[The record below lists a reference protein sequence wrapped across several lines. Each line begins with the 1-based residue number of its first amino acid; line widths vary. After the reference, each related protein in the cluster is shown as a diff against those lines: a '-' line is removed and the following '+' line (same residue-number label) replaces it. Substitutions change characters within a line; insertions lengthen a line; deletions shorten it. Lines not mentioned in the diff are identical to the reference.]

1 MVRPATP
8 LGPVGL
14 ILPTFPQTIQ
24 PSWSAISPSSRTTG
38 STNGTGAPGPE
49 TACDPLAEL
58 AETCRAAEALG
69 VDALWA
75 TDHLFWHGPALE
87 CMTAL
92 TVAATATRRAM
103 LGTCVVQL
111 PLRQAPAIAKQA
123 ASLQSL
129 TQGRMVLGVGVGSH
143 AGEYEV
149 SGIDYATR
157 GRQLDEGI
165 AQVRRAWESGS
176 GSAGGDIGV
185 GDAAGGVAAVGNA
198 VGGDTAGGHIAVG
211 DIAGGSSDRYRQL
224 PAPPAIPLWVGGSSE
239 VALRR
244 AASSAD
250 GWIPML
256 LAPAEYSAALA
267 RLAKEIDRANR
278 PDDAVTRSVVLFA
291 SIDDDT
297 DEGLRR
303 GTEWMSSL
311 YGIPAKAFRR
321 HLVAGSAE
329 SVART
334 VTDYRAAGAEH
345 VVLYIT
351 DDQPL
356 PQVDRLMAA
365 LSLSAA

>member
-24 PSWSAISPSSRTTG
+24 PSWSGISPPSRTTG
-38 STNGTGAPGPE
+38 STTATGTSGPVQDS
-49 TACDPLAEL
+49 DPLLEL
-58 AETCRAAEALG
+58 AETCRSAEALG
-69 VDALWA
+69 VGALWA

-92 TVAATATRRAM
+92 TVAATATRRVV

-111 PLRQAPAIAKQA
+111 PLRQPPAVAKQA

-129 TQGRMVLGVGVGSH
+129 TQGRLVLGVGVGSH

-165 AQVRRAWESGS
+165 IQVRRAWESGA
-176 GSAGGDIGV
+176 GETGGDVAGGNG
-185 GDAAGGVAAVGNA
+185 
-198 VGGDTAGGHIAVG
+198 
-211 DIAGGSSDRYRQL
+211 DRYRQL
-224 PAPPAIPLWVGGSSE
+224 PAPPAIPIWVGGSSE

-256 LAPAEYSAALA
+256 LAPEEYRAALD
-267 RLAKEIDRANR
+267 RLAKELERAGR

-291 SIDDDT
+291 SIDDDSA
-297 DEGLRR
+297 EGLRR
-303 GTEWMSSL
+303 GTAWMSSL

-321 HLVAGSAE
+321 HLVVGSAD

-334 VTDYRAAGAEH
+334 VTDYRSAGAEH

-351 DDQPL
+351 DDRPL

>member
-14 ILPTFPQTIQ
+14 ILPTFPQTVQ
-24 PSWSAISPSSRTTG
+24 PSWSAVSPSSRTSGSTTQTG
-38 STNGTGAPGPE
+38 SPGPDQ
-49 TACDPLAEL
+49 ASDPLVEL

-69 VDALWA
+69 VSALWA

-111 PLRQAPAIAKQA
+111 PLRQAPAVAKQA
-123 ASLQSL
+123 ASLQTL

-165 AQVRRAWESGS
+165 AQVRRAWESGA
-176 GSAGGDIGV
+176 GENGGDI
-185 GDAAGGVAAVGNA
+185 AA
-198 VGGDTAGGHIAVG
+198 G
-211 DIAGGSSDRYRQL
+211 DIAGGNSDRYRQL
-224 PAPPAIPLWVGGSSE
+224 PAPPAIPIWVGGSSE

-256 LAPAEYSAALA
+256 LAPEEYRAALA
-267 RLAKEIDRANR
+267 RLAKELDRADR

-291 SIDDDT
+291 SIDDDA
-297 DEGLRR
+297 DVGLRR

-321 HLVAGSAE
+321 HLVVGSAQ

-334 VTDYRAAGAEH
+334 VTEYREAGAEH
-345 VVLYIT
+345 VALYIT
-351 DDQPL
+351 DDQPI

-365 LSLSAA
+365 LSLSTA

>member
-1 MVRPATP
+1 M
-8 LGPVGL
+8 
-14 ILPTFPQTIQ
+14 
-24 PSWSAISPSSRTTG
+24 
-38 STNGTGAPGPE
+38 
-49 TACDPLAEL
+49 AEL
-58 AETCRAAEALG
+58 VETCRAAEALG

-92 TVAATATRRAM
+92 TVAATATSRAM

-111 PLRQAPAIAKQA
+111 PLRQAPAVAKQA

-129 TQGRMVLGVGVGSH
+129 TQGRIVLGVGVGSH
-143 AGEYEV
+143 PGEYEV
-149 SGIDYATR
+149 SGIDYTKR
-157 GRQLDEGI
+157 GRQLDDGI
-165 AQVRRAWESGS
+165 AQLRDAWASGADVS
-176 GSAGGDIGV
+176 G
-185 GDAAGGVAAVGNA
+185 
-198 VGGDTAGGHIAVG
+198 G
-211 DIAGGSSDRYRQL
+211 DIAGTTSDRYRQL
-224 PAPPAIPLWVGGSSE
+224 PAPQAIPVWVGGSSE

-256 LAPAEYSAALA
+256 LAPEEYRDALT
-267 RLAKEIDRANR
+267 RLAKELDRADR

-303 GTEWMSSL
+303 GTSWMGSL

-321 HLVAGSAE
+321 HLVVGSAE
-329 SVART
+329 TVART
-334 VTDYRAAGAEH
+334 VSAYREAGAEH
-345 VVLYIT
+345 VALYIT

-356 PQVDRLMAA
+356 PQIDRLMAA
-365 LSLSAA
+365 LSHITA

>member
-1 MVRPATP
+1 M
-8 LGPVGL
+8 
-14 ILPTFPQTIQ
+14 
-24 PSWSAISPSSRTTG
+24 
-38 STNGTGAPGPE
+38 
-49 TACDPLAEL
+49 AEL

-92 TVAATATRRAM
+92 TVAATSTRRAM
-103 LGTCVVQL
+103 LGTCVIQL
-111 PLRQAPAIAKQA
+111 PLRQAPVVAKQA

-143 AGEYEV
+143 VGEYEA
-149 SGIDYATR
+149 SGIDFATR
-157 GRQLDEGI
+157 GRQLDKGI
-165 AQVRRAWESGS
+165 AQLRSSWKSGS
-176 GSAGGDIGV
+176 GV
-185 GDAAGGVAAVGNA
+185 QV
-198 VGGDTAGGHIAVG
+198 GDTAGAS
-211 DIAGGSSDRYRQL
+211 ADRYRQL
-224 PAPPAIPLWVGGSSE
+224 PAPPAVPIWVGGSSE

-256 LAPAEYSAALA
+256 LAPEEYRAALD
-267 RLAKEIDRANR
+267 RLAKELDRADR
-278 PDDAVTRSVVLFA
+278 PDDSVTRSVVLFA
-291 SIDDDT
+291 AVDDDR
-297 DEGLRR
+297 DKGLLR

-321 HLVAGSAE
+321 HLVVGSGE
-329 SVART
+329 SVAGM
-334 VTDYRAAGAEH
+334 VAAYRDAGAQH

-356 PQVDRLMAA
+356 PQVDRLMEA
-365 LSLSAA
+365 LASSTA

>member
-1 MVRPATP
+1 MPTVRPATP

-14 ILPTFPQTIQ
+14 ILPTFPQSIQ
-24 PSWSAISPSSRTTG
+24 PSWSGVSPSGRTTG
-38 STNGTGAPGPE
+38 STDSSRAPGPPD
-49 TACDPLAEL
+49 AGDPLVEL
-58 AETCRAAEALG
+58 AETCRAAEAAG

-92 TVAATATRRAM
+92 TVAATATRRAI

-111 PLRQAPAIAKQA
+111 PLRQARAVAKQA

-143 AGEYEV
+143 VGEYEV

-165 AQVRRAWESGS
+165 AQLRHAWQSGV
-176 GSAGGDIGV
+176 GVTAGDI
-185 GDAAGGVAAVGNA
+185 
-198 VGGDTAGGHIAVG
+198 TGGH
-211 DIAGGSSDRYRQL
+211 DDRYRQL
-224 PAPPAIPLWVGGSSE
+224 PAPPPIPIWVGGSSE

-244 AASSAD
+244 AAASAD

-256 LAPAEYSAALA
+256 LAPEEYRAALA
-267 RLAKEIDRANR
+267 RLAKELDRADR

-291 SIDDDT
+291 SINDDT
-297 DEGLRR
+297 EEGLRR
-303 GTEWMSSL
+303 GTAWMSSL

-321 HLVAGSAE
+321 HLVVGGAE
-329 SVART
+329 TVARII
-334 VTDYRAAGAEH
+334 TDYRMAGAEH
-345 VVLYIT
+345 VALYIT
-351 DDQPL
+351 DDQPI
-356 PQVDRLMAA
+356 PQVDQLMAA
-365 LSLSAA
+365 LSVSTA

>member
-1 MVRPATP
+1 M
-8 LGPVGL
+8 
-14 ILPTFPQTIQ
+14 
-24 PSWSAISPSSRTTG
+24 
-38 STNGTGAPGPE
+38 PGPE
-49 TACDPLAEL
+49 TAYDPLVEL

-111 PLRQAPAIAKQA
+111 PLRQAPAVAKQA
-123 ASLQSL
+123 ASLQTL

-165 AQVRRAWESGS
+165 AQVRRAWASGA
-176 GSAGGDIGV
+176 GKGGADIAGGDI
-185 GDAAGGVAAVGNA
+185 AGANR
-198 VGGDTAGGHIAVG
+198 
-211 DIAGGSSDRYRQL
+211 DRYRQL
-224 PAPPAIPLWVGGSSE
+224 PAPPPVPLWVGGSSE

-256 LAPAEYSAALA
+256 LTPEEYTAALA
-267 RLAKEIDRANR
+267 RLAKEIDRAGR

-297 DEGLRR
+297 DQGLSR

-321 HLVAGSAE
+321 HLVVGSAE

-334 VTDYRAAGAEH
+334 VTDYQAAGAEH
-345 VVLYIT
+345 VALYIT
-351 DDQPL
+351 DDQPI
-356 PQVDRLMAA
+356 PQVGRLMAA
-365 LSLSAA
+365 LSLSTA

>member
-1 MVRPATP
+1 
-8 LGPVGL
+8 
-14 ILPTFPQTIQ
+14 
-24 PSWSAISPSSRTTG
+24 
-38 STNGTGAPGPE
+38 
-49 TACDPLAEL
+49 LAEI
-58 AETCRAAEALG
+58 CRAAEALG

-111 PLRQAPAIAKQA
+111 PLRQAPAVAKQA

-165 AQVRRAWESGS
+165 AQVRRAWASGS
-176 GSAGGDIGV
+176 DIAGGDI
-185 GDAAGGVAAVGNA
+185 AG
-198 VGGDTAGGHIAVG
+198 G

-224 PAPPAIPLWVGGSSE
+224 PAPPAIPIWVGGSSE

-256 LAPAEYSAALA
+256 LAPEEYRAALA
-267 RLAKEIDRANR
+267 RLAKEIDRADR
-278 PDDAVTRSVVLFA
+278 PDDSVTRSVVLFA
-291 SIDDDT
+291 SIGDDT

-303 GTEWMSSL
+303 GTGWMSSL

-321 HLVAGSAE
+321 HLVVGSAE
-329 SVART
+329 AVAGV

>member
-14 ILPTFPQTIQ
+14 ILPTFPQTVQ
-24 PSWSAISPSSRTTG
+24 PSWSAISPSSRTSG
-38 STNGTGAPGPE
+38 STTQTRSPGPE
-49 TACDPLAEL
+49 QASDPLVEL

-69 VDALWA
+69 VGALWA

-111 PLRQAPAIAKQA
+111 PLRQAPAVAKQA

-165 AQVRRAWESGS
+165 AQVRRAWESG
-176 GSAGGDIGV
+176 AGVHGGAI
-185 GDAAGGVAAVGNA
+185 AA
-198 VGGDTAGGHIAVG
+198 G

-224 PAPPAIPLWVGGSSE
+224 PAPPAIPIWVGGSSE

-256 LAPAEYSAALA
+256 LAPEEYRAALA
-267 RLAKEIDRANR
+267 RLAKELDRADR

-321 HLVAGSAE
+321 HLVVGSAE

-334 VTDYRAAGAEH
+334 VTDYREAGAEH
-345 VVLYIT
+345 VALYIT
-351 DDQPL
+351 DDQPI

-365 LSLSAA
+365 LSLSTT

>member
-1 MVRPATP
+1 MAT
-8 LGPVGL
+8 
-14 ILPTFPQTIQ
+14 
-24 PSWSAISPSSRTTG
+24 SSED
-38 STNGTGAPGPE
+38 PGGV
-49 TACDPLAEL
+49 DPIAEL

-75 TDHLFWHGPALE
+75 TDHLFWHGPAVE

-92 TVAATATRRAM
+92 TVAATATQRAM
-103 LGTCVVQL
+103 LGTCVIQL
-111 PLRQAPAIAKQA
+111 PLRQAAAVAKQA

-129 TQGRMVLGVGVGSH
+129 TRGRIVLGVGVGSH

-157 GRQLDEGI
+157 GRQLDDGI
-165 AQVRRAWESGS
+165 AQLRSSWGS
-176 GSAGGDIGV
+176 GAGV
-185 GDAAGGVAAVGNA
+185 
-198 VGGDTAGGHIAVG
+198 AVG
-211 DIAGGSSDRYRQL
+211 DIAGSSAERYRQL
-224 PAPPAIPLWVGGSSE
+224 PAPPAVPIWVGGSSE

-256 LAPAEYSAALA
+256 LSPEEYRAALD
-267 RLAKEIDRANR
+267 RLAKELDRADR

-291 SIDDDT
+291 TVDDDH
-297 DEGLRR
+297 DQGIRR
-303 GTEWMSSL
+303 GTEWMSTL

-321 HLVAGSAE
+321 HLVVGSAE

-334 VTDYRAAGAEH
+334 VGAYRQAGAEH
-345 VVLYIT
+345 VALYIT
-351 DDQPL
+351 DDRPL

-365 LSLSAA
+365 LASSTA

>member
-24 PSWSAISPSSRTTG
+24 PSWSAISPSSRTSGSTARTG
-38 STNGTGAPGPE
+38 SPGAE
-49 TACDPLAEL
+49 QACDPLVEL
-58 AETCRAAEALG
+58 AETCREAEALG
-69 VDALWA
+69 IGALWA

-111 PLRQAPAIAKQA
+111 PLRQAPAVAKQA

-165 AQVRRAWESGS
+165 SQVRRAWESGS
-176 GSAGGDIGV
+176 EDAGDIG
-185 GDAAGGVAAVGNA
+185 GGNR
-198 VGGDTAGGHIAVG
+198 
-211 DIAGGSSDRYRQL
+211 DRYRQL
-224 PAPPAIPLWVGGSSE
+224 PGPPAIPIWVGGSSE

-256 LAPAEYSAALA
+256 LAPEEYRAALV
-267 RLAKEIDRANR
+267 RLAKELERADR
-278 PDDAVTRSVVLFA
+278 PEDAVTRSVVLFA

-321 HLVAGSAE
+321 HLVVGSAE

-345 VVLYIT
+345 VALYIT

>member
-14 ILPTFPQTIQ
+14 ILPTFPQYLQ
-24 PSWSAISPSSRTTG
+24 HSWSGVSPIGR
-38 STNGTGAPGPE
+38 TNGTTSAAGSGDGPGDV
-49 TACDPLAEL
+49 DPLTEL
-58 AETCRAAEALG
+58 AETCRTAEALG

-75 TDHLFWHGPALE
+75 TDHLFWHGPAIE

-92 TVAATATRRAM
+92 TVAATATRRAT
-103 LGTCVVQL
+103 LGTCVIQL
-111 PLRQAPAIAKQA
+111 PLRQAPSVAKQA

-129 TQGRMVLGVGVGSH
+129 TQGRIVLGVGVGSH

-165 AQVRRAWESGS
+165 NQLRASWGS
-176 GSAGGDIGV
+176 GAGV
-185 GDAAGGVAAVGNA
+185 
-198 VGGDTAGGHIAVG
+198 HVG
-211 DIAGGSSDRYRQL
+211 DITGSSVDRYRQL
-224 PAPPAIPLWVGGSSE
+224 PAPQSVPIWVGGSSE

-256 LAPAEYSAALA
+256 LAPEEYRAALA
-267 RLAKEIDRANR
+267 RLAKELERADR

-291 SIDDDT
+291 AVDDDR
-297 DEGLRR
+297 DKGLSQ

-311 YGIPAKAFRR
+311 YGIPAKAFLR

-334 VTDYRAAGAEH
+334 VAAYREAGAEH

-351 DDQPL
+351 HDQPL
-356 PQVDRLMAA
+356 PQVDRLMEA
-365 LSLSAA
+365 LARSTA

>member
-24 PSWSAISPSSRTTG
+24 PSWSAISSSSRTTG
-38 STNGTGAPGPE
+38 STAGSGTQDLGTTG
-49 TACDPLAEL
+49 DPLAEL

-111 PLRQAPAIAKQA
+111 PLRQAPAVAKQA

-165 AQVRRAWESGS
+165 AQVRRAWASGS
-176 GSAGGDIGV
+176 DIADGDI
-185 GDAAGGVAAVGNA
+185 AG
-198 VGGDTAGGHIAVG
+198 G

-224 PAPPAIPLWVGGSSE
+224 PAPPAIPIWVGGSSE

-256 LAPAEYSAALA
+256 LAPEEYRSALA
-267 RLAKEIDRANR
+267 RLAKEIDRADR

-291 SIDDDT
+291 SIGDDT

-321 HLVAGSAE
+321 HLVVGSAE
-329 SVART
+329 AVARV